1 MRRTATALLSSS
13 LALMAF
19 CAAPAAALDIYEPDS
34 RFTERPNA
42 LLRELGPGQ
51 EAQARVRARGFEL
64 VAQNPQF
71 ATALLTM
78 ENGQARGDVY
88 VRLQRVFSFRGDDG
102 SRADQVAEAL
112 NKAHQAG
119 NLRADRILPGR
130 RGNAF
135 VVQNGAT
142 ALLEVDDAFA
152 KAQGGQPTT
161 LVIGWVN
168 KLRTALGGQPF
179 ATTASRGGAF
189 LPSSRLGHASWYGPG
204 FHGRMA
210 ASGERFNQF
219 SMTAAHKTL
228 PFGTLIMV
236 TNTSNGRSCIVRVN
250 DRGPYI
256 AGREIDLSYAA
267 AQAIGMNGV
276 ASVRLDVLRP

>member
-1 MRRTATALLSSS
+1 MAL
-13 LALMAF
+13 A
-19 CAAPAAALDIYEPDS
+19 AAPAVALDIYEPDS
-34 RFTERPNA
+34 RFGDRPNA
-42 LLRELGPGQ
+42 LLRDLGPGQ
-51 EAQARVRARGFEL
+51 EAQARVRAQGFEL

-102 SRADQVAEAL
+102 TRADKLADSL
-112 NKAHQAG
+112 NAAHQAG
-119 NLRADRILPGR
+119 QLRADRILPGR
-130 RGNAF
+130 RNGAF

-142 ALLEVDDAFA
+142 TLLEVDEAFA
-152 KAQGGQPTT
+152 RSQGAQAPT
-161 LVIGWVN
+161 LVLGWVN
-168 KLRTALGGQPF
+168 KLRTALGGQAF

-189 LPSSRLGHASWYGPG
+189 FPGGRLGHASWYGPG

-236 TNTSNGRSCIVRVN
+236 TNTHNGRSCIVRVN
-250 DRGPYI
+250 DRGPYV
-256 AGREIDLSYAA
+256 AGREIDLSFAA
-267 AQAIGMNGV
+267 ARAIGMDGV

>member
-1 MRRTATALLSSS
+1 MRKAAACLLTLVAL
-13 LALMAF
+13 AAG
-19 CAAPAAALDIYEPDS
+19 AAPAGALDIYEPDS
-34 RFTERPNA
+34 RYTEAPNA

-51 EAQARVRARGFEL
+51 EAQARVRAQGFEL

-102 SRADQVAEAL
+102 T
-112 NKAHQAG
+112 
-119 NLRADRILPGR
+119 RADRVADALNQAHLAGSLRPDRVLPGR
-130 RGNAF
+130 RGSAF
-135 VVQNGAT
+135 VVQNGST
-142 ALLEVDDAFA
+142 PLVEVDEAFA
-152 KAQGGQPTT
+152 RSQGAQPTT
-161 LVIGWVN
+161 LVLSWVN
-168 KLRTALGGQPF
+168 KLRVALGGQAF

-189 LPSSRLGHASWYGPG
+189 FPGSRLGHASWYGPG
-204 FHGRMA
+204 FHGRRA

-219 SMTAAHKTL
+219 GMTAAHKTL

-250 DRGPYI
+250 DRGPYV
-256 AGREIDLSYAA
+256 AGREIDLSYGA

-276 ASVRLDVLRP
+276 ANVRLDVLRP